1 MNLKLWFRW
10 NRLCITPKPQR
21 EANFKKKEKGKI
33 SRWPFWGRRDS
44 RHPCFSFCCCLVF
57 CHVVVRL
64 LLFLRLVMGGQAYVV
79 VAVGWRSLLFS
90 LKHSILH
97 CCEILSSWRVG
108 AYPAGGRT
116 FGRLYPSGRIAVV
129 RLTFSCV
136 LSVCVFFLL
145 PLCLVLLDSGPLFRG
160 AACVDFCVKPK
171 GARRTY
177 VWEHV
182 ALNPRALLSDCVL
195 SRWWFFVAFSFAF
208 FFFFSLSPP
217 LSWFCSGFSV
227 AFVVQQRWGGILV
240 CRGAGQCR
248 RVFFFLAL
256 QFCSFVSVL
265 FPCEGD
271 CRVLAVLR
279 PGVHRRS
286 LTGVGEVNPYWR
298 SSMNVEV

>member
-1 MNLKLWFRW
+1 
-10 NRLCITPKPQR
+10 
-21 EANFKKKEKGKI
+21 
-33 SRWPFWGRRDS
+33 
-44 RHPCFSFCCCLVF
+44 
-57 CHVVVRL
+57 
-64 LLFLRLVMGGQAYVV
+64 
-79 VAVGWRSLLFS
+79 LLFS

-136 LSVCVFFLL
+136 LSVCVFFVL

-195 SRWWFFVAFSFAF
+195 SRW
-208 FFFFSLSPP
+208 
-217 LSWFCSGFSV
+217 
-227 AFVVQQRWGGILV
+227 
-240 CRGAGQCR
+240 
-248 RVFFFLAL
+248 
-256 QFCSFVSVL
+256 
-265 FPCEGD
+265 
-271 CRVLAVLR
+271 
-279 PGVHRRS
+279 
-286 LTGVGEVNPYWR
+286 
-298 SSMNVEV
+298 